1 MDRTVRL
8 NDNWYITDGS
18 KKASFLKRRFAKGE
32 NLPQERKGEYTIA
45 RKFICPKQVNDTVT
59 VFFEGDF
66 REIEVFADKTKLEAV
81 KTDEGKNVYDVT
93 PFLTHGSTVISATV
107 KGGKTTAFY
116 FSVKRK
122 V

>member
-1 MDRTVRL
+1 MDRTVCL

-18 KKASFLKRRFAKGE
+18 KRASSLKRRFSKGE
-32 NLPQERKGEYTIA
+32 SLPQERKGEYTVT

-59 VFFEGDF
+59 IFFAGEFSG
-66 REIEVFADKTKLEAV
+66 ITVFADKVRLEAI
-81 KTDEGKNVYDVT
+81 KTEDGKTVYDVT
-93 PFLTHGSTVISATV
+93 PCLTHGSTVISAAV
-107 KGGKTTAFY
+107 KGGKITAFY

>member
-1 MDRTVRL
+1 MDRTVCL

-18 KKASFLKRRFAKGE
+18 RKASPFRRRFTKGE

-59 VFFEGDF
+59 VFFDGDF
-66 REIEVFADKTKLEAV
+66 TEITVFADKARLDAK
-81 KTDEGKNVYDVT
+81 KTEDGKTVYDVT
-93 PFLTHGSTVISATV
+93 PALTHGSTVISATV

-122 V
+122 E